1 MRIAGCVAVR
11 LVAVGQPAFVLEQQ
25 QHLSLHRY
33 HAITSQID
41 AGPPLESPSS
51 SATNSSGC
59 CLNSSYTSALN
70 GSKLSRKCSMSVTS
84 NRGSCLQ
91 TTSKTKG
98 ENGVDLSA
106 TGGSRER
113 HAPSPNQP
121 HGMSAGCLTRQL
133 GGRGGCLGPLQ
144 LPLQNVGAIS
154 GHHGVG
160 SSPQPGNELDTG
172 SACKAR
178 GHTRVLTLW
187 AAATG
192 DRHQTPRDGN
202 DSTNNQ

>member
-1 MRIAGCVAVR
+1 
-11 LVAVGQPAFVLEQQ
+11 
-25 QHLSLHRY
+25 
-33 HAITSQID
+33 
-41 AGPPLESPSS
+41 
-51 SATNSSGC
+51 
-59 CLNSSYTSALN
+59 
-70 GSKLSRKCSMSVTS
+70 MSVTS